1 LLLATTISC
10 RRNLAESEQA
20 VYQSALTSFRKGD
33 IKIALERARDGLARC
48 GSATELCWKFRL
60 LEADSLISSKP
71 SQALGLLRAAN
82 SPSNR
87 ELAARRDMVE
97 GWALYALSDNPG
109 AEKKLEQARHL
120 AETAGSPILLAEVEV
135 RQASVLRALNRLDEA
150 ETILHHAL
158 DVSSQ
163 VGDIYVQ
170 SLATGT
176 LGRLR
181 LSGSFRY
188 EEAVYWF
195 EQSLS
200 LSRRIG
206 ASALTAQLVGNLGTC
221 YYYLGDFEKALA
233 NFAEAEAE
241 FAKIGNLR
249 SRELWLGN
257 RGAALL
263 EMEEFGQAIDSSN
276 RALEMAKSVEDKPR
290 IVDWLINLAQANIE
304 LGNLDE
310 AEKYNQE
317 AHSLAGAIKAL
328 RQQPYIIINAALIAQ
343 KRKQFEQAE
352 KAYRSIADFAVKEP
366 AAMLAAQGGLGTV
379 YADAGQPL
387 KADKQ
392 FRTTLATIENQPTR
406 LASVDDRIS
415 YFSRLVRFYQNYV
428 DFLVQQGEMA
438 HALEVVES
446 SRARILL
453 EHFANPSKPRSV
465 SALQLQTLARSS
477 HRIFLSY
484 WLAPKRS
491 FVWAITAKDVKCF
504 ILPPDKEIRKT
515 VATYRTMIDDIRD
528 PLASHS
534 PAGPKLTQM
543 LLGPIHDAIPPGS
556 HLVVVPDGALHSLN
570 FATLPALNNPGKY
583 WIEEVT
589 LAVAPSLALLLSG
602 RPGSNSNE
610 SSLLAIGDPESPGAE
625 YPRLPNAQRE
635 LQAIA
640 QLFPPSRKEF
650 YRGSAAQPAVYRRS
664 NPVRFSFIH
673 FAAHASA
680 NRMAPLDS
688 ALILSRE
695 HDSYA
700 LTAREIRSIPLNAK
714 LVSLSSC
721 RSAGSRDYAGEGLVG
736 LAWAFLDAG
745 ARNVVA
751 GIWDVDDES
760 TSRLMSSMYQSV
772 KDGSPPDDALRAAQ
786 LTLVRAALSP
796 YHKPYY
802 WGPFELYLRSV
813 EP

>member
-1 LLLATTISC
+1 MTTISC
-10 RRNLAESEQA
+10 RRNLAESEEA
-20 VYQSALTSFRKGD
+20 VYQSALTSFQKGD
-33 IKIALERARDGLARC
+33 IKVALERARDRLAKC
-48 GSATELCWKFRL
+48 GSANELCWKFRL

-71 SQALGLLRAAN
+71 NQALGLLRVAN
-82 SPSNR
+82 SPSNTQ
-87 ELAARRDMVE
+87 LAARRDMVE
-97 GWALYALSDNPG
+97 GWALYALSDSLS

-158 DVSSQ
+158 DVSTQ
-163 VGDIYVQ
+163 VGDVYVQ

-188 EEAVYWF
+188 EEAIYWF

-206 ASALTAQLVGNLGTC
+206 ASAVTAQCVGNIGTC

-233 NFAEAEAE
+233 NFGEAGAE

-249 SRELWLGN
+249 SQELWLGN

-263 EMEEFGQAIDSSN
+263 EMEEFSQAIDSSK

-310 AEKYNQE
+310 AERYNQE
-317 AHSLAGAIKAL
+317 AHSLADAVKAL

-352 KAYRSIADFAVKEP
+352 KAYRSVADFAVKEP

-392 FRTTLATIENQPTR
+392 FRTTLAMIDNQPTR
-406 LASVDDRIS
+406 LATVDDRIS

-446 SRARILL
+446 SRARILQ
-453 EHFANPSKPRSV
+453 EHFANPGKARSV

-477 HRIFLSY
+477 RRIFLSY

-504 ILPPDKEIRKT
+504 VLPPDKEIRKT

-534 PAGPKLTQM
+534 PTGSKLTQM
-543 LLGPIHDAIPPGS
+543 LLGPIHDAIPTGS

-570 FATLPALNNPGKY
+570 FVTLPALNNPGKY

-589 LAVAPSLALLLSG
+589 LAVAPSLALLLNA

-610 SSLLAIGDPESPGAE
+610 SSLLAIGDPESPGVE
-625 YPRLPNAQRE
+625 YPRLPNAQKE

-640 QLFPPSRKEF
+640 QLFPLSRKEL

-664 NPVRFSFIH
+664 NPERFSFIH

-680 NRMAPLDS
+680 NRLAPLDS

-695 HDSYA
+695 HNSYA
-700 LTAREIRSIPLNAK
+700 LTAREITSIPLNAK

-772 KDGSPPDDALRAAQ
+772 KDGSPPDDALRTAQ
-786 LTLVRAALSP
+786 LTLVRAVLSP